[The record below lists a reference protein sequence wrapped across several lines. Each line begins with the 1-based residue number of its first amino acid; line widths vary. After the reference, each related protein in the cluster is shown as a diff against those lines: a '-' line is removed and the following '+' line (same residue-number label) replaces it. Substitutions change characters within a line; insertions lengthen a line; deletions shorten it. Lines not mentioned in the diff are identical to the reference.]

1 MGIDTERCVFEVQQ
15 SKTERERD
23 NKISGREVNKL
34 ALQLIQ
40 LQESTGT
47 ENAALKAQVHE
58 LELEKKKN
66 AKAKTLFDSSKAD
79 LEQQLHLSRGEQA
92 RLDIRKDGIRRD
104 RVKLNKLLL
113 HGHKRIQEKLM
124 EHTRTVETTDRVCFL
139 PARLVFFFFAFVLDS
154 LMSFLVRLC
163 NIGLQSLNR
172 KRH

>member
-47 ENAALKAQVHE
+47 ETAALKAQVHE

-79 LEQQLHLSRGEQA
+79 LEQQLQVSRGEQA

-113 HGHKRIQEKLM
+113 HGHKRFQERLM

-139 PARLVFFFFAFVLDS
+139 PARLVFFFFCFRARFANV
-154 LMSFLVRLC
+154 FPC
-163 NIGLQSLNR
+163 
-172 KRH
+172 